1 MRAQA
6 DSFVLP
12 PPKPPPSLTPS
23 MLHALTYA
31 TLPPYATLGFVG
43 GARCAQPL
51 YGAILAHQVDESGE
65 VKS

>member
-1 MRAQA
+1 MRVQA

-31 TLPPYATLGFVG
+31 TRMTFRSYGVRRQRSL
-43 GARCAQPL
+43 CAIAVWSNTDSRL
-51 YGAILAHQVDESGE
+51 DESGE
-65 VKS
+65 